1 MKLSQEEIDNLVQ
14 LKQDYSSIIYSL
26 GDITAQIDEIES
38 KLLALR
44 GEQQD
49 YLNTYKVLVERDK
62 SLAKSLTDKY
72 GTGKI
77 NLETG
82 EIS

>member
-1 MKLSQEEIDNLVQ
+1 MKLSKEEIDNLVQ

-38 KLLALR
+38 KLSILK

-49 YLNTYKVLVERDK
+49 YLSTYKVLVEKDK